1 MQNTVVY
8 DGDCTVEVTI
18 GGDIGLDLAM
28 DGEVGTFTVI
38 RGGTF
43 PAYTGETVVTPLAF
57 ASTVLETANKTVYS
71 DIEVLEIPYTETT
84 NPSGGITVSIG

>member
-1 MQNTVVY
+1 MRNTVV
-8 DGDCTVEVTI
+8 I
-18 GGDIGLDLAM
+18 
-28 DGEVGTFTVI
+28 DGELSLVLEGYADGSLIIPESGEAGIFTVI
-38 RGGTF
+38 REGTF

-84 NPSGGITVSIG
+84 NPSGGTTVSIG